1 MKSDRIMDAFGLI
14 DDELIEEAASFREK
28 KTPVRANRRRLRLA
42 ALAACLLIAVVGGN
56 LVSGQEQIEKESV
69 YSPWIME
76 EELET
81 LPVFKNSAY
90 YGHGGSADGLS
101 EEEMEARLYRAAEAL
116 GVEITQIER
125 LVDEDWETF
134 RQEGDLAQYD
144 GLISMTAE
152 AGDIKIEIERN
163 GTTYIS
169 SQAVSAAGDERLDDL
184 PADYPR
190 EAEDASEEQAQAL
203 LDSLMEKYSALFG
216 YENPKAYTFL
226 TKDTDINGKR
236 DREFAVY
243 DGGGSYEES
252 LLNYSLRRAEFNVID
267 GRLHSIRFWDYRSV
281 LQELGEY
288 SVVPLEKAVKRLMD
302 GEYLSASP
310 FGDFEFARKDVES
323 VDLVYLV
330 NTGAD
335 YVIPFYQFN
344 VAYEDESLAEN
355 VEWTV
360 PFCVP
365 AVEAGK
371 IVEETIENWQ
381 YWG

>member
-14 DDELIEEAASFREK
+14 DDELIEEAAAFREK
-28 KTPVRANRRRLRLA
+28 KTPVRANKRRLRLA

-184 PADYPR
+184 PADGVG
-190 EAEDASEEQAQAL
+190 DA
-203 LDSLMEKYSALFG
+203 
-216 YENPKAYTFL
+216 
-226 TKDTDINGKR
+226 R
-236 DREFAVY
+236 DAAFQHL
-243 DGGGSYEES
+243 GQ
-252 LLNYSLRRAEFNVID
+252 
-267 GRLHSIRFWDYRSV
+267 LH
-281 LQELGEY
+281 
-288 SVVPLEKAVKRLMD
+288 
-302 GEYLSASP
+302 
-310 FGDFEFARKDVES
+310 
-323 VDLVYLV
+323 
-330 NTGAD
+330 
-335 YVIPFYQFN
+335 
-344 VAYEDESLAEN
+344 
-355 VEWTV
+355 
-360 PFCVP
+360 
-365 AVEAGK
+365 
-371 IVEETIENWQ
+371 
-381 YWG
+381 